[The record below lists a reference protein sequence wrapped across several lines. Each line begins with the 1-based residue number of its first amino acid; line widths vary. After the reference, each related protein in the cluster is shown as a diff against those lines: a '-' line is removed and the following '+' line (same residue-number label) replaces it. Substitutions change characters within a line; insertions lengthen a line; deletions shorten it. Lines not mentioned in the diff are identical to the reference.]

1 MIADPTAAQDAWPR
15 AWTLATPLDF
25 QGVGVHSG
33 LSARVRLV
41 PAPAGHGYVFH
52 RVDLP
57 GSPAVPARA
66 DLVSHTVMSTT
77 LGIDGCTVHTVEHLL
92 AALAGL
98 GVTDARI
105 EVDGPEVP
113 ILDGSAWPFV
123 EAIRAAGIRVLDA
136 PRPVLALPLVA
147 QSEGDK
153 SLTVVPGP
161 RAEVTYAVDFGH
173 PLAGPQLFHAV
184 ITPAYFAEQL
194 APARTFGFL
203 RDVEALRAAGLAKG
217 GSIDNAIVIQDD
229 RYSSPLRFP
238 DELVRHKVLDL
249 IGDLAL
255 LGASWTGHVV
265 AVKAGHKLHN
275 ALAREVLAAA
285 PSRQTPVLEAA
296 R

>member
-25 QGVGVHSG
+25 EGVGVHSG
-33 LSARVRLV
+33 MSARVRLV
-41 PAPAGHGYVFH
+41 PAPAGHGFVFH

-57 GSPAVPARA
+57 GAPAIPARA
-66 DLVSHTVMSTT
+66 EHVSHTVMSTT
-77 LGIDGCTVHTVEHLL
+77 LSVEDCAVHTVEHLL

-136 PRPVLALPLVA
+136 PRPVVALPLA
-147 QSEGDK
+147 ACSEGDK
-153 SLTVVPGP
+153 TLTVVPGSH
-161 RAEVTYAVDFGH
+161 AEVTYAVDFGH
-173 PLAGPQLFHAV
+173 PLAGPQLFHALL
-184 ITPAYFAEQL
+184 TPAYFAREI

-217 GSIDNAIVIQDD
+217 GSVENAIVIMDD
-229 RYSSPLRFP
+229 RYSSELRFA

-275 ALAREVLAAA
+275 ALARQVGATVRRTA
-285 PSRQTPVLEAA
+285 PPVLEAA